1 MVCFPATSPA
11 DVNRQFL
18 RRCWDVVRNFVTS
31 SVHLRLRRR
40 SFEFTE
46 LVDFGIDFVQNGIDF
61 LGKWEKVALEICF
74 PCDSYVTYGMYVIA
88 FILWMSWMLGW
99 TKDLG

>member
-40 SFEFTE
+40 SFEFTWIWG
-46 LVDFGIDFVQNGIDF
+46 LILFKMGLIFWASGKRLPWRFVSHAI
-61 LGKWEKVALEICF
+61 
-74 PCDSYVTYGMYVIA
+74 PM
-88 FILWMSWMLGW
+88 
-99 TKDLG
+99 